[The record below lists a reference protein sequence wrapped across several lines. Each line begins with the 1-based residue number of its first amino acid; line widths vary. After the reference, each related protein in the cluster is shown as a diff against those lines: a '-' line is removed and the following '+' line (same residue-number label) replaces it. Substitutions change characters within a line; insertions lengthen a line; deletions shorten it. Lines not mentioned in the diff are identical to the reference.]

1 MPSTLLF
8 TFDNN
13 DQRQKF
19 IDMMNQLVFTLS
31 NPNGKNLENKADGWE
46 EREADGQFIEK
57 VLTEIIK
64 DPVIKE
70 DKDRV
75 VALFVSGQK
84 IMEGLLPELNKRFSL
99 EVGSHTASV
108 EIREQ
113 RGEEWVTIRK
123 RMRKQQ

>member
-31 NPNGKNLENKADGWE
+31 NPNGKNLENKTDGWE

-57 VLTEIIK
+57 VLTKIIK

-70 DKDRV
+70 DKDRA

>member
-1 MPSTLLF
+1 M
-8 TFDNN
+8 
-13 DQRQKF
+13 
-19 IDMMNQLVFTLS
+19 
-31 NPNGKNLENKADGWE
+31 
-46 EREADGQFIEK
+46 
-57 VLTEIIK
+57 
-64 DPVIKE
+64 IKE

-108 EIREQ
+108 EIKEQ
-113 RGEEWVTIRK
+113 RGKEWVTIRK